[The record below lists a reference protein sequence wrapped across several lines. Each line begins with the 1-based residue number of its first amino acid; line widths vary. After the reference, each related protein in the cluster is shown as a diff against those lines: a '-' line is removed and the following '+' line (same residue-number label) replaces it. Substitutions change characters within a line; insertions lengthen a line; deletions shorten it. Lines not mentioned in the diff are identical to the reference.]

1 MNTAEAFPS
10 RELMRWASCAVL
22 AMAGHAA
29 VAAAFANWG
38 EPADDDDAPSGAIVM
53 ELAVLPV
60 ARADVPLDIPP
71 GPDQVQSEEA
81 RKAQE
86 VKQVEKQEEQSVPS
100 AAEASVLR
108 LARAENPEVVLQE
121 PDKPRE
127 RVNEDTQARQAA
139 PVTSAAQAFSDRQ
152 GPVAQAPVQAAPKAF
167 LSDAM
172 PKWRHR
178 LETVLERNKRYPGEA
193 QRRNEQGEALVS
205 FVIDM
210 QGKLVSSS
218 IVRGSGYAALDRETL
233 DLLQRASPFPPPPD
247 GLPGSSVKIEAPVRF
262 NLR

>member
-10 RELMRWASCAVL
+10 RELMRWALCATL
-22 AMAGHAA
+22 AVAGHVG

-38 EPADDDDAPSGAIVM
+38 APADDDDAPSGAIVM
-53 ELAVLPV
+53 ELAALPV

-86 VKQVEKQEEQSVPS
+86 VKQVEKQEEEATPI
-100 AAEASVLR
+100 AEEASVLH
-108 LARAENPEVVLQE
+108 LARAENPEAVPQE
-121 PDKPRE
+121 QEKPRE
-127 RVNEDTQARQAA
+127 QVNEDTQARLAA

-152 GPVAQAPVQAAPKAF
+152 GPAAQAPVQAAPKAF
-167 LSDAM
+167 LSDAI

-178 LETVLERNKRYPGEA
+178 LETVLERNKRYPAEA

-218 IVRGSGYAALDRETL
+218 IVCGSGFAALDQETL
-233 DLLQRASPFPPPPD
+233 DLLQRSSPFPPPPD
-247 GLPGSSVKIEAPVRF
+247 GLPGGSVRIEAPVRF